1 MGAFFRSWSR
11 LNMLQQLGI
20 AIVLGALVGYF
31 FPSIGEAV
39 KPPGD
44 IVLRLIKMI
53 IIPLIFASI
62 AMSILELKEVGKA
75 ARVGGLS
82 FGLYLLTTLFATTI
96 AVTVAGVAFN
106 YISIPLADQLP
117 KGDLT
122 NISRG
127 AEAYGGFWGTIF
139 TIVPDNLL
147 MALVEGNTLAAIAFA
162 VVTGMLILA
171 MKSGPDK
178 EQGEFLE
185 NMLRAVT
192 RLIYRFIDV
201 VIRFMAIAVFA
212 FIAWMVA
219 TQDYRVF
226 AALAQ
231 MLAVGF
237 LALALHVLLTYGGL
251 LKILGRVSLRTFF
264 RKIAPVQLFAFS
276 SASSAATI
284 PLNER
289 VLQKKIGVSRETSS
303 FTVPFGATVNM
314 DGTAIAQCVYAIF
327 IAHMFNVDLTLGHY
341 VSLAVMSAVV
351 SVGVAAVPS
360 ASLVTLSVVLG
371 VIGIPAVGIAYILAT
386 DRLFDM
392 ARTAVNVTGDA
403 TVSLVVDRLEGRFD
417 DEMFNTP
424 ADQLELVDEDDQAAT

>member
-1 MGAFFRSWSR
+1 
-11 LNMLQQLGI
+11 MLHQLGI
-20 AIVLGALVGYF
+20 AVVIGAIVGYF
-31 FPSIGEAV
+31 FPAV
-39 KPPGD
+39 GPAIKPLGD

-53 IIPLIFASI
+53 IVPLIFASI
-62 AMSILELKEVGKA
+62 AMSVLELKEVGKA

-82 FGLYLLTTLFATTI
+82 FGLYLVTTLFATLI
-96 AVTVAGVAFN
+96 AVTVAGVAFQ
-106 YISIPLADQLP
+106 YINIPTADQLP
-117 KGDLT
+117 AGDLT
-122 NISRG
+122 NITRG
-127 AEAYGGFWGTIF
+127 ANNYVGFWGTIF
-139 TIVPDNLL
+139 TIIPDNLL
-147 MALVEGNTLAAIAFA
+147 KAFVEGNTLAAIVFA
-162 VVTGMLILA
+162 VAVGMLILV
-171 MKSGPDK
+171 MKN
-178 EQGEFLE
+178 GEDSAHGELLE
-185 NMLRAVT
+185 NMLRAIT
-192 RLIYRFIDV
+192 RLIYRFIDY
-201 VIRFMAIAVFA
+201 VIRLMPFAVFA

-219 TQDYRVF
+219 TQDYEVF
-226 AALAQ
+226 SALAQ

-237 LALALHVLLTYGGL
+237 SALALHVVLTYGGM
-251 LKILGRVSLRTFF
+251 LKFLGKVSLRTFF

-289 VLQKKIGVSRETSS
+289 VLQQKMGVSRETSS

-314 DGTAIAQCVYAIF
+314 DGTAIAQCTYAIF

-341 VSLAVMSAVV
+341 ALLAVMSAVV

-371 VIGIPAVGIAYILAT
+371 VVGIPVQGIAFILAT

-417 DEMFNTP
+417 DTIFETP
-424 ADQLELVDEDDQAAT
+424 ADQLELAVASATD

>member
-1 MGAFFRSWSR
+1 MRALIRSWFS

-20 AIVLGALVGYF
+20 AVVAGAVLGYLFPAVG
-31 FPSIGEAV
+31 PAI
-39 KPPGD
+39 KPLGD

-53 IIPLIFASI
+53 IVPLIFASI
-62 AMSILELKEVGKA
+62 AMSVLELKEVGKA

-82 FGLYLLTTLFATTI
+82 FGLYLLTTLFATLI
-96 AVTVAGVAFN
+96 AVTVAGIAFQM
-106 YISIPLADQLP
+106 ISIPSAEQLP

-122 NISRG
+122 QITQG
-127 AEAYGGFWGTIF
+127 ASNYAGFWGTVF
-139 TIVPDNLL
+139 TIIPDNLL
-147 MALVEGNTLAAIAFA
+147 KAFVEGNTLAAIVFA
-162 VVTGMLILA
+162 VAFGMLVLT
-171 MKSGPDK
+171 MKSGDDNAH
-178 EQGEFLE
+178 GTLLE
-185 NMLRAVT
+185 NLLRAIT
-192 RLIYRFIDV
+192 RLIYRFIDY
-201 VIRFMAIAVFA
+201 VIRMMPFAVFA

-219 TQDYRVF
+219 TQDYAVF

-237 LALALHVLLTYGGL
+237 LALGLHVLLTYGGL
-251 LKILGRVSLRTFF
+251 LKILGRVRLRTFF
-264 RKIAPVQLFAFS
+264 RKVAPVQLFAFS

-289 VLQKKIGVSRETSS
+289 VLQEKVGVSRETSS

-314 DGTAIAQCVYAIF
+314 DGTAIAQCTYAIF
-327 IAHMFNVDLTLGHY
+327 IAHMFGVDLQLWHY
-341 VSLAVMSAVV
+341 VTLAVMSAVV

-371 VIGIPAVGIAYILAT
+371 VVGIPAAGIAYILAT

-417 DEMFNTP
+417 DAKFETP
-424 ADQLELVDEDDQAAT
+424 ADQLDLEVANDPA

>member
-1 MGAFFRSWSR
+1 MRALLRSWFS

-20 AIVLGALVGYF
+20 AVIAGAIVGYL
-31 FPSIGEAV
+31 FPEIGPAI
-39 KPPGD
+39 KPLGD

-53 IIPLIFASI
+53 IVPLIFASI
-62 AMSILELKEVGKA
+62 ATSVLELKEVGKA

-82 FGLYLLTTLFATTI
+82 FGLYLMTTLFATTI
-96 AVTVAGVAFN
+96 AVVVAGIAFQ
-106 YISIPLADQLP
+106 YVHIPSVEQLSP
-117 KGDLT
+117 GDLSKIT
-122 NISRG
+122 EG
-127 AEAYGGFWGTIF
+127 ANNYGGFWGTVF
-139 TIVPDNLL
+139 TIIPDNLL
-147 MALVEGNTLAAIAFA
+147 NAFVIGNTLAAIVFA
-162 VVTGMLILA
+162 VAVGMLILI
-171 MKSGPDK
+171 MKTDEDRPH
-178 EQGEFLE
+178 GEFLDT
-185 NMLRAVT
+185 MLRAIT
-192 RLIYRFIDV
+192 RLIYRFIDY
-201 VIRFMAIAVFA
+201 VIRLMPFAVFA

-219 TQDYRVF
+219 TQDYQVF
-226 AALAQ
+226 SALAQ

-251 LKILGRVSLRTFF
+251 LKFFGRVSLLTFL

-289 VLQKKIGVSRETSS
+289 VLQRKMGVSRETSS

-314 DGTAIAQCVYAIF
+314 DGTAIAQCTYAIF
-327 IAHMFNVDLTLGHY
+327 IAHMFGIDLTMTQY
-341 VSLAVMSAVV
+341 VVLAVMSAVV

-371 VIGIPAVGIAYILAT
+371 VVGIPAAGIAYILAT

-417 DEMFNTP
+417 DTMFETP
-424 ADQLELVDEDDQAAT
+424 ADQLDLDVANVSD

>member
-1 MGAFFRSWSR
+1 MRALLRSWFS

-20 AIVLGALVGYF
+20 AVILGAIVGYL
-31 FPSIGEAV
+31 FPAV
-39 KPPGD
+39 GPAIKPLGD

-62 AMSILELKEVGKA
+62 ATSVLELKEVGKA
-75 ARVGGLS
+75 ARVGGMS
-82 FGLYLLTTLFATTI
+82 FGLYLVTTLFATLI
-96 AVTVAGVAFN
+96 AVTVAGIAFQYVN
-106 YISIPLADQLP
+106 IPSVDQLSA
-117 KGDLT
+117 GDLSKIT
-122 NISRG
+122 EG
-127 AEAYGGFWGTIF
+127 ANNYGGFWGTVF
-139 TIVPDNLL
+139 TIIPDNLL
-147 MALVEGNTLAAIAFA
+147 NAFVVGNTLAAIFFA
-162 VVTGMLILA
+162 VAVGMLILI
-171 MKSGPDK
+171 MKTDEDK
-178 EQGEFLE
+178 SHGEFLDQ
-185 NMLRAVT
+185 MLRAVT
-192 RLIYRFIDV
+192 RLIYRFIDY
-201 VIRFMAIAVFA
+201 VISLMPFAVFA

-219 TQDYRVF
+219 TQDYQVF
-226 AALAQ
+226 SALAQ

-251 LKILGRVSLRTFF
+251 LKIFGKVSLRTFF

-289 VLQKKIGVSRETSS
+289 VLQQKMGVSRETSS
-303 FTVPFGATVNM
+303 FTVPFGATINM
-314 DGTAIAQCVYAIF
+314 DGTAIAQCTYAIF
-327 IAHMFNVDLTLGHY
+327 IAHMFGVDLSLMQY
-341 VSLAVMSAVV
+341 VLLAVMSAVV

-371 VIGIPAVGIAYILAT
+371 VVGIPAAGIAYILAT

-417 DEMFNTP
+417 DAMFETP
-424 ADQLELVDEDDQAAT
+424 ADQLELDYAKSTE